1 MTSGYKTLELKNIS
15 LIRKILNSEMF
26 YNYKH
31 NLPGMIGSIIFVATI
46 LIAVAGPFFVPQ
58 NPYNLVDISL
68 TNSYMPPVWEQGG
81 SSQFLLGTD
90 GQGRDILSAIVYGSR
105 LSLFISITAM
115 LLSCAIGILAGLISG
130 YYGGKIDSILMRI
143 TDIQLSF
150 PATLLAIFIM
160 TVFGRGVDKVIIALV
175 LVGWVRYART
185 VRGEALREKTK
196 EYVEASKT
204 IGLFNRTIMLKHILP
219 NTLTPVVVLSTIQVG
234 TFILTEATLSFLG
247 VGVEITKPSLG
258 LLVKNGFDVMF
269 SGSWWISVFPGL
281 YIMIIVF
288 GINLLGDFLRDELN
302 PKLK

>member
-1 MTSGYKTLELKNIS
+1 MISEYKTLGSSKKS
-15 LIRKILNSEMF
+15 LIKKIRRSEIF

-31 NLPGMIGSIIFVATI
+31 NLPGIIGSAIFIITI
-46 LIAVAGPFFVPQ
+46 LVAIIGPFFTPQ

-68 TNSYMPPVWEQGG
+68 ANSYLPPAWVEGG
-81 SSQFLLGTD
+81 SIQFLLGTD
-90 GQGRDILSAIVYGSR
+90 GQGRDILSAIIYGSR

-115 LLSCAIGILAGLISG
+115 ILSCAIGILTGLIAG
-130 YYGGKIDSILMRI
+130 YYGGKIESILMRI

-175 LVGWVRYART
+175 LVGWVSYART
-185 VRGEALREKTK
+185 VRGEVLREKTR
-196 EYVEASKT
+196 EYVEASRT
-204 IGLFNRTIMLKHILP
+204 IGLYNSTIMFKHILP